1 MLVKSSQASK
11 GNGERVQEKGVVGH
25 YKKPGDPWHPTEN
38 MGKER
43 VITGRLKMHSQR
55 DGVGRRLS

>member
-1 MLVKSSQASK
+1 M
-11 GNGERVQEKGVVGH
+11 QEKGAVGRE
-25 YKKPGDPWHPTEN
+25 KRSGDPWHHIEN
-38 MGKER
+38 MDKER

>member
-1 MLVKSSQASK
+1 MKSSQASK
-11 GNGERVQEKGVVGH
+11 GNGERVQEKGAVGH
-25 YKKPGDPWHPTEN
+25 DKRSGDPWHHIE

>member
-1 MLVKSSQASK
+1 M
-11 GNGERVQEKGVVGH
+11 ERVQEKGAVGH
-25 YKKPGDPWHPTEN
+25 DKIQVSWHHIEN

-55 DGVGRRLS
+55 DGVGGGYLKEDKG